1 MTAQEI
7 GEQINSVYGPKLKEL
22 GLESFVLAAY
32 CTDSD
37 GKVAR
42 LVVGDGG
49 GHPAFSDGLRPLL
62 VMAERWQNGQL

>member
-7 GEQINSVYGPKLKEL
+7 GEQINSIYGPKLKEL
-22 GLESFVLAAY
+22 GLESFVIAGYA
-32 CTDSD
+32 TDSD
-37 GKVAR
+37 GKCAR

-62 VMAERWQNGQL
+62 IFAARWQAGQL